1 MKSEKQ
7 IHCNNPSCGKELIH
21 TEGRRPKKYC
31 SVGCRNAHY
40 KEVYKKTEKV
50 ILIPDENGKWMTAD
64 GKKVSIVWDDK
75 DDRDNPLINA
85 ARGRDESGINED
97 EIRHEKT
104 PTPDKKPFMSDA
116 IKKKLGL

>member
-1 MKSEKQ
+1 MKQ

-50 ILIPDENGKWMTAD
+50 VLVPDENGKWMTAD

-97 EIRHEKT
+97 EIRHEKA
-104 PTPDKKPFMSDA
+104 PIPDKKPFMSDA